1 MLPSASVGLDGLG
14 VSRHG
19 AFVLFGVI
27 VATVLYLRAAR
38 RTGRFDDE
46 HLAVLCGALIGG
58 VLFAKLG
65 VVWRYLGDGGGHS
78 LADLALRGGQSVLG
92 GLAGAYLGALATKRL
107 VGLRRSTGELFAAP
121 VALGIAIG
129 RVGCLLTEIPGRP
142 ADLPWS
148 VTVDAAR
155 AATIPGF
162 PAAWI
167 GRPLHPSFAYEIVFH
182 LAAFALLVRLA
193 REAAW
198 RQDLFKLYLALY
210 APVRFLLEFTR
221 ANPPF
226 ALGLSGSQ
234 WFLIPS
240 MLLLGG
246 WWLRRGGGRRGRIP
260 PGEVV
265 RDEPT
270 AAAPEAISF
279 PEMEKK
285 TS

>member
-1 MLPSASVGLDGLG
+1 MTISELGGFDGLG
-14 VSRHG
+14 VTRHG
-19 AFVLFGVI
+19 VFVLLGVI

-38 RTGRFDDE
+38 RAGRMDDD
-46 HLAVLCGALIGG
+46 HLAVLSGALIGG

-65 VVWRYLGDGGGHS
+65 VVWRYLGDGEGHS

-92 GLAGAYLGALATKRL
+92 GLAGAYLGALAIKRI

-129 RVGCLLTEIPGRP
+129 RIGCLLTEIPGRP

-167 GRPLHPSFAYEIVFH
+167 GRPLHPSFAYEIAFH
-182 LAAFALLVRLA
+182 LAAFLLLLRLA
-193 REAAW
+193 RDPAW
-198 RQDLFKLYLALY
+198 APDLFKVYLALY
-210 APVRFLLEFTR
+210 APVRFLLEWTR
-221 ANPPF
+221 ANPPL

-240 MLLLGG
+240 MILLGV
-246 WWLRRGGGRRGRIP
+246 WWWRRLKRPEVPRLIAVKALGEGR
-260 PGEVV
+260 
-265 RDEPT
+265 
-270 AAAPEAISF
+270 S
-279 PEMEKK
+279 
-285 TS
+285 

>member
-1 MLPSASVGLDGLG
+1 MSYSSLGGLAGLG

-19 AFVLFGVI
+19 VFVLLGVI

-38 RTGRFDDE
+38 RSGRLDDA
-46 HLAVLCGALIGG
+46 HLAVLAGALIGG

-65 VVWRYLGDGGGHS
+65 VVWRYLGEGGGHS
-78 LADLALRGGQSVLG
+78 IADLALRGGQSVLG
-92 GLAGAYLGALATKRL
+92 GLAGAYLGAVAIKRIL
-107 VGLRRSTGELFAAP
+107 GMRRSTGELFAAP

-162 PAAWI
+162 PEAWI
-167 GRPLHPSFAYEIVFH
+167 GRPLHPSFAYEIAFH
-182 LAAFALLVRLA
+182 LAAFVLLLRLA
-193 REAAW
+193 RDPEWAP
-198 RQDLFKLYLALY
+198 DLFKVYLALY
-210 APVRFLLEFTR
+210 APVRFLLEWTR
-221 ANPPF
+221 ANPAL

-246 WWLRRGGGRRGRIP
+246 WWWRRWKRPEVRRLIAVKAL
-260 PGEVV
+260 GE
-265 RDEPT
+265 R
-270 AAAPEAISF
+270 S
-279 PEMEKK
+279 
-285 TS
+285 S